1 MKYSKLTTQRGDSLT
16 LNMELPSNFSY
27 DNDRYNQSLELD
39 DTGVLRWE
47 TKKLKDT
54 YRNESF
60 GISKLNIINDE
71 KLEIS
76 ISGKI
81 LGEIS

>member
-54 YRNESF
+54 YRN
-60 GISKLNIINDE
+60 
-71 KLEIS
+71 
-76 ISGKI
+76 
-81 LGEIS
+81 